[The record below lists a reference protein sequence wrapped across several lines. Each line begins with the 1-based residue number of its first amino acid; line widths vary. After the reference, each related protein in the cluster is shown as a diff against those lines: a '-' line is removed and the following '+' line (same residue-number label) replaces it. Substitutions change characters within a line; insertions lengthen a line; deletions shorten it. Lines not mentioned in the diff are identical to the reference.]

1 MMVESKCEHKQF
13 KGRIIFMSMYNDI
26 VWRERGNRIVLRIL
40 STLEIMLENSR
51 KDVGHFWGLDARR
64 NGTENPYSETGR
76 RTGQDRWKHDA
87 QLCWERTSKISCH
100 QFFGKGR
107 IRMQRSKKEVSI
119 HFDQSLQYLRSSR
132 RFAQRICQRRTK
144 YKGYLVR
151 DYEQKFAELPEE
163 QKLSKLCCDT
173 GFLKIF
179 G

>member
-1 MMVESKCEHKQF
+1 
-13 KGRIIFMSMYNDI
+13 MYNDI

-64 NGTENPYSETGR
+64 NGAENPYSETGR

-87 QLCWERTSKISCH
+87 QLCWERTSKIWCH

-119 HFDQSLQYLRSSR
+119 HFDGMKKPLNWFFALTISVNHLSIYGAVADLRREFARDAPSTRDTWCETTSR
-132 RFAQRICQRRTK
+132 NSQNLL
-144 YKGYLVR
+144 KGRNCRSYAVTLV
-151 DYEQKFAELPEE
+151 
-163 QKLSKLCCDT
+163 SW
-173 GFLKIF
+173 IF